1 MTEKEQ
7 KIFPIS
13 LVIESMK
20 DSGYK
25 DAAHAVAELID
36 NSIQAGESLERTID
50 VELICLEETNQ
61 LKDRQSSQIYKIAVY
76 DNAEG
81 MSPEI
86 LHKALAFGEGT
97 RRGAK
102 TGIGKFGMGLP
113 NASISQCNRVD
124 VWSWQSGECYHSYL
138 DLKEISYTGN
148 ETIPYPQK
156 SYVPEDWKSKI
167 HDNISDNGTLIVWS
181 DLDRLK
187 WKRHKAFFSNTE
199 FIVGRMYRYFIQ
211 DDKCQIRMAA
221 YNGHEKVF
229 DEFIKANDPLYLLPN
244 TNTPAPF
251 NDEPG
256 FKLFA
261 EDSLP
266 VAYKGDDYIIHFKF
280 SIADHAFRKNF
291 NDYYKDKSYGS
302 PGDTPFGKHC
312 AKNLGISVIRSG
324 RELELNNSFNIQYDP
339 TERWWGAE
347 IKFDPGL
354 DEIFGVTNN
363 KQAANA
369 FKQLTKEEIANEEEI
384 KPSEVKKYLDAE
396 NDHRSLILEISELIY
411 SKLSAIRVELKRQR
425 EGVATKD
432 DTAKTDQAEKAASD
446 AAKSV
451 EGHGISDE
459 KKETLTNEEK
469 KKELQEELERDGV
482 SPDDE
487 DIQAVIN
494 AALDNDEKFIIGISD
509 MRGADI
515 IFDVTQ
521 PAGKLKVTINE
532 SHVIYKNLIAPLMK
546 SNDGSS
552 DFMKLLFA
560 SWALMEDREQDENI
574 RDQLLEIRKEWGQ
587 YAKKMILEYLK
598 AN

>member
-36 NSIQAGESLERTID
+36 NSIQAGESLEQTVD
-50 VELICLEETNQ
+50 VELICLEEMNQ

-81 MSPEI
+81 MSPEV

-124 VWSWQSGECYHSYL
+124 VWSWQNGECYHSYL
-138 DLKEISYTGN
+138 DLKEISNTGN
-148 ETIPYPQK
+148 ETIPHPKK
-156 SYVPEDWKSKI
+156 SSIPEEWKTKVHS
-167 HDNISDNGTLIVWS
+167 NISDSGTLIVWS

-199 FIVGRMYRYFIQ
+199 FTVGRMYRYFIQ
-211 DDKCQIRMAA
+211 DNKCQIRMAA
-221 YNGHEKVF
+221 YNGQEKVF
-229 DEFIKANDPLYLLPN
+229 DEYIKPNDPLYLLPN
-244 TNTPAPF
+244 TNTPEPF

-256 FKLFA
+256 FKLYA
-261 EDSLP
+261 EESITVEFRGESHKIDL
-266 VAYKGDDYIIHFKF
+266 KF
-280 SIADHAFRKNF
+280 SIADNKFRKNF
-291 NDYYKDKSYGS
+291 NDYYKDKNYGN

-312 AKNLGISVIRSG
+312 AKNLGISIVRAG

-347 IKFDPGL
+347 ISFDATL

-363 KQAANA
+363 KQAATA
-369 FKQLTKEEIANEEEI
+369 FKQLTKEEIANEEDI
-384 KPSEVKKYLDAE
+384 KPSEVKKHLQAE
-396 NDHRSLILEISELIY
+396 NDSRHIILDISEQIY
-411 SKLSAIRVELKRQR
+411 SKLQAIRGELKKQR
-425 EGVATKD
+425 EGAAKKD
-432 DTAKTDQAEKAASD
+432 ETAKTDQAEKAASD

-451 EGHGISDE
+451 EGLGVSDK
-459 KKETLTNEEK
+459 KKEALTEEEK
-469 KKELQEELERDGV
+469 KQELQKELERDGV

-487 DIQAVIN
+487 DIQTVIN
-494 AALDNDEKFIIGISD
+494 IALENDEKFIIGVSD

-532 SHVIYKNLIAPLMK
+532 SHVFYKNLIEPLMGI
-546 SNDGSS
+546 NDRSL
-552 DFMKLLFA
+552 DFIKLLFA
-560 SWALMEDREQDENI
+560 SWALMEDREQDENL

-587 YAKKMILEYLK
+587 YAKKMINEYLK
-598 AN
+598 N